1 MAITEGSRRDKGV
14 RIGGENVG
22 RYVRYTEKQIEAL
35 DRVYA
40 ECPNPNR
47 FQRAEII
54 REEPALRG
62 LDNKQLKIWFQN
74 RRSREKQKKESD
86 DIMLENRRLTAANN
100 LLRQENDDLQQQVTQ
115 LTNENEHLRNQ
126 ILDIYL
132 TSHIT
137 TFDLDHLL
145 EEHHPE
151 VGSTAADKNNS
162 LFSLAVEIRKEFLS
176 KAVGTAINWTL
187 APGLKLDSVGVCGTL
202 YIPSTC
208 DGVAARACASITF
221 DPFKTFEMLK
231 DRPSWSRFCR
241 GMDVVAEYPTN
252 GGAIELIYTKYYAPT
267 TMALARDFWTLRYSS
282 ILDDGS
288 LVVCEKSISDS
299 DAGPSSPTAL
309 EFVRGRM
316 LASGY
321 MICPGEEGSTIH
333 IVEHYDFEA
342 SSIPVVVRPLY
353 ESSELLGK
361 KTIVPALLYIEY
373 MANET
378 SGIPRHSCNEDPAL
392 LRCFCLRL
400 SRSFNDAINCFSED
414 GWTLMNAN
422 SSDDIIISTKRT
434 TNFGVYANCDSILC
448 LKASLLLQN
457 VFPAS
462 LVKLLA
468 GCRAAWMGF
477 SFNDHIVASS
487 PAAFAFQGI
496 DISRVSE
503 FSALFG
509 QTNNKDEAVEI
520 IRLDRADR
528 QRYYYL
534 GDFVHLQMIN
544 GMGDNGFGACSEL
557 IFAPIDETSPN
568 DAPYLSCGFRIFLLG
583 SESSDIVEFLK
594 WLWCAV
600 TSFRISGLPP
610 SMLVLAFQFPYVSQN
625 LDEIE
630 AVAKLYVKHVISCVK
645 MISEEVAYV
654 GFVNPAE
661 ASSAIFSRETFSEN
675 LASMIHQSYRS
686 SLGVDMI
693 GLNLETPN
701 SLSDQIQRHHYA
713 ILCFSSMSDT
723 VCVYANRAALNML
736 QTTPGNLQMLTV
748 ERFFVDP
755 NISLAPVFQTVMLQG
770 YAFLPPGRF
779 ESAINRT
786 VFYKQALVLQLQP
799 PDGSFN
805 GFALAFIN
813 LSFL

>member
-14 RIGGENVG
+14 RIGGENAG

-35 DRVYA
+35 DRGYA

-100 LLRQENDDLQQQVTQ
+100 LLRQENDELQQQ
-115 LTNENEHLRNQ
+115 
-126 ILDIYL
+126 L

-151 VGSTAADKNNS
+151 MSSTAADKNNS
-162 LFSLAVEIRKEFLS
+162 LFSLAAEIRKEFLS
-176 KAVGTAINWTL
+176 KAIGTAINWTL
-187 APGLKLDSVGVCGTL
+187 APGLKLDSVGVYGTL

-221 DPFKTFEMLK
+221 DPFKASSIIIFLEHAIYILYLEMTFEMLK

-282 ILDDGS
+282 VLDDGS

-299 DAGPSSPTAL
+299 DAGPSSPAAL

-321 MICPGEEGSTIH
+321 MICPGKGGSTIH

-361 KTIVPALLYIEY
+361 KTIVPALLYIEH

-378 SGIPRHSCNEDPAL
+378 SGIPRHSCYEDPAL

-422 SSDDIIISTKRT
+422 SSDDIIMSTKRT

-468 GCRAAWMGF
+468 ECRAAWMGF

-487 PAAFAFQGI
+487 PAPFAFQGI
-496 DISRVSE
+496 DISCVSE

-528 QRYYYL
+528 QRNYYL

-544 GMGDNGFGACSEL
+544 GMADNGFGACSEL

-568 DAPYLSCGFRIFLLG
+568 DASYLSCGFRIFLLG
-583 SESSDIVEFLK
+583 SDTAS
-594 WLWCAV
+594 
-600 TSFRISGLPP
+600 SGLPP
-610 SMLVLAFQFPYVSQN
+610 SMLVLAFQFPYEAQN

-748 ERFFVDP
+748 ERFFVDS

-779 ESAINRT
+779 ESAINRM

-813 LSFL
+813 LSFI